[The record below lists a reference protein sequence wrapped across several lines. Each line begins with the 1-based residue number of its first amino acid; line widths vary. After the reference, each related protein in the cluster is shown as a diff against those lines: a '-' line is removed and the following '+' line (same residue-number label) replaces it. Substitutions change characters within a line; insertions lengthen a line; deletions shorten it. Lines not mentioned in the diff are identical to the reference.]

1 MEVNLE
7 NRKKSNEC
15 QKMMEVENEEVESVH
30 VSKEINVGGA
40 VESDIVMERALK
52 DVKDMRL
59 AVVEDA
65 IEVSN
70 VGGIKNG
77 SRVDC
82 RSVGICIPKVVIG
95 LEDGNNGSQENEK
108 NRDEMLESNL
118 DLEEE
123 LNQMIIHRKKKKGLN
138 KKIRSMNEIQSSLLT
153 SKERKKRDRAKLKE
167 KGREH
172 RKKDEKII
180 NLSLSN
186 SDISNI
192 MRVILREAN
201 NTWAL
206 RKKLGF
212 SVHGDEEDL
221 GGCYDAVLVA
231 GIFRGAFAYEI
242 GCLLSDLIKVV
253 LGTVRDIGRLFL
265 VVAEVRSEITCQGLL
280 GAAVVSFLAG
290 FPLFFFV

>member
-7 NRKKSNEC
+7 NGKKSNEC

-95 LEDGNNGSQENEK
+95 LED
-108 NRDEMLESNL
+108 
-118 DLEEE
+118 
-123 LNQMIIHRKKKKGLN
+123 
-138 KKIRSMNEIQSSLLT
+138 
-153 SKERKKRDRAKLKE
+153 ERKKRDRAKLKE
-167 KGREH
+167 KGREY
-172 RKKDEKII
+172 RKRDEKIV

-221 GGCYDAVLVA
+221 IEEIMRAEIQGGHGRKVILAS
-231 GIFRGAFAYEI
+231 YEI